1 MAEVEPTPDL
11 EDAGGIRTA
20 DGHQQLLGLSEWS
33 SHKSLLLEGIRLSDM
48 KMSSCRKSHWAE
60 NVRKL
65 SSTVMNSKLID
76 LH

>member
-1 MAEVEPTPDL
+1 MEPSPDL

-33 SHKSLLLEGIRLSDM
+33 SHKSLLLEGIRLSETT
-48 KMSSCRKSHWAE
+48 MSSCRKSHWAE

-65 SSTVMNSKLID
+65 SSTVTNPKPID